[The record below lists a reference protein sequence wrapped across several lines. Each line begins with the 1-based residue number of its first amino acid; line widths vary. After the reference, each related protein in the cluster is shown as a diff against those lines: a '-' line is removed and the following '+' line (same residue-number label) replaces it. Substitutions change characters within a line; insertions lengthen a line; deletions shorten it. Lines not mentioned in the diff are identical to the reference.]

1 MDRKTWIFVGLSIL
15 GIVLWQW
22 YYTATYGPYLEQQR
36 LESERAAAVA
46 AAASPSPSP
55 VEEGMATPAATSGTI
70 ADSSP
75 TPKPTPRAT
84 IQARRESISAAD
96 QADFLF
102 NNDTGGIE
110 TAVLLMHLG
119 ENREAVGL
127 NRDRQMPIG
136 ALSYEPGKALG
147 GFEMRTDKASGR
159 VIFTKTEEDGLEI
172 EKVFSVAGADAPGFP
187 YVVQLDVSF
196 RNPGETVIGRP
207 GWYVSAGGSAP
218 IHATD
223 MPIYTKFE
231 WYRDGKMQGIDVNW
245 FDSWKIPLIGIETRS
260 ARPVYEET
268 ADNISWVAVA
278 SQYFSTIL
286 SVAGEDAGG
295 TRAWATRFNAPL
307 EEGRKT
313 YGMQGALGFPGF
325 ELAPGEV
332 HKQQFQVYAGP
343 KDLSTL
349 RQLGSGEQAV
359 MNFGMFG
366 FVSKSLLWAMN
377 FLQGFL
383 HSYAASIIVLTL
395 LIKGALWPL
404 QNKATNSMRKMAALS
419 PKMAELR
426 EKYKDDPTKMNE
438 ELMRLYKDYGVN
450 PFGGCLPMLIQIPI
464 FFGFYAMLGSAIE
477 LRNSSFLWVV
487 DLSQPDTIF
496 RVAGFP
502 INVLPIIMAGT
513 MVWQMAITPKTGDA
527 TQQRILLLMPVIFLV
542 FAYNYASALS
552 LYWTTQNLFSIVQL
566 YLTRNKPL
574 PELEKRPAPPKK
586 QVGPAGP
593 SITPKKRKRRQN

>member
-1 MDRKTWIFVGLSIL
+1 MDRKTWFFVGLSIV
-15 GIVLWQW
+15 GIILWQW
-22 YYTATYGPYLEQQR
+22 YYTVTYGPYLEQQR
-36 LESERAAAVA
+36 KESEQAAAVA
-46 AAASPSPSP
+46 AAQPSSQADAAASPTAPDSVVS
-55 VEEGMATPAATSGTI
+55 VDATP
-70 ADSSP
+70 
-75 TPKPTPRAT
+75 TPRPTPRAT

-110 TAVLLMHLG
+110 TAMLLMHLG

-136 ALSYEPGKALG
+136 ALAYEAGKALG
-147 GFEMRTDKASGR
+147 GFEMQTDKASGR
-159 VIFTKTEEDGLEI
+159 VIFTKTEEDGLKI
-172 EKVFSVAGADAPGFP
+172 EKVFSVSGADTPGFP
-187 YVVQLDVSF
+187 YVVQLDVTFTNAS
-196 RNPGETVIGRP
+196 EAVLGRP
-207 GWYVSAGGSAP
+207 GWYVSAGGSSP
-218 IHATD
+218 IHVTD

-245 FDSWKIPLIGIETRS
+245 FDSWKIPLVGIETRA
-260 ARPVYEET
+260 ARPVYEES
-268 ADNISWVAVA
+268 AENISWVAVT

-286 SVAGEDAGG
+286 AAQGEAGG
-295 TRAWATRFNAPL
+295 GSRAWATRFDAPIA
-307 EEGRKT
+307 EGHRT

-325 ELAPGEV
+325 ELEAG
-332 HKQQFQVYAGP
+332 KTLTQQFRIYAGP
-343 KDLSTL
+343 KDLKTL
-349 RQLGSGEQAV
+349 QQLGNGEEAV

-366 FVSKSLLWAMN
+366 FVSKFLLWAMN
-377 FLQGFL
+377 SLQGWF
-383 HSYAASIIVLTL
+383 HSYAAAIIVLTL
-395 LIKGALWPL
+395 LIKSALWPL

-419 PKMAELR
+419 PLMTELR

-438 ELMRLYKDYGVN
+438 ELMKLYRDYGVN

-502 INVLPIIMAGT
+502 INVLPIVMAGT
-513 MVWQMAITPKTGDA
+513 MIWQMAITPKTGDA

-574 PELEKRPAPPKK
+574 PELEKRVTPPKK
-586 QVGPAGP
+586 SAGGP
-593 SITPKKRKRRQN
+593 STTPKKRKKRQT